1 MEPSFNSNTH
11 TYTDIYIY
19 MCVCVCM
26 YMAPDTRKEAVRSYW
41 CPKYNLFSFIIL
53 ALINLALGQVGELMY
68 LYS

>member
-1 MEPSFNSNTH
+1 
-11 TYTDIYIY
+11 
-19 MCVCVCM
+19 MCVCM
-26 YMAPDTRKEAVRSYW
+26 HKAPDTRKEAVRSYW